1 MRALVISMIFIA
13 GCASHP
19 TTAPS
24 SVASVAP
31 SSIAIQATEAQ
42 ARATLASVAVQRQVS
57 DAVKNAVKNGYHAK
71 TDGGERVYCRVES
84 RVGTHFTSEFCYTP
98 EQLAKAFSLQDETQD
113 MLRQP
118 MTCGGGMLCNGGAAN
133 YNHK

>member
-1 MRALVISMIFIA
+1 MISMILLA

-19 TTAPS
+19 TSAPS
-24 SVASVAP
+24 STASAAP
-31 SSIAIQATEAQ
+31 PTIAIQRTDAE
-42 ARATLASVAVQRQVS
+42 ARATLSAVAVQRQIS
-57 DAVKNAVKNGYHAK
+57 DAVKNALKNGYHGK

-84 RVGTHFTSEFCYTP
+84 RVGTHFTNEYCYTP

-118 MTCGGGMLCNGGAAN
+118 MTCNGGMLCNGGAAN
-133 YNHK
+133 FLPHK